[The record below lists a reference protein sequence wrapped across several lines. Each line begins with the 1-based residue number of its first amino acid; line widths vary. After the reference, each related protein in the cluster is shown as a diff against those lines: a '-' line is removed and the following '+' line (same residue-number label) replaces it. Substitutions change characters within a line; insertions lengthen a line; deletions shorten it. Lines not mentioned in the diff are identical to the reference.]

1 MNEQNL
7 NKSQAAA
14 ANHKNGPMMVL
25 AGPGSGKTTVIL
37 HRAYNLINRENIP
50 SERIL
55 IINFTKAAT
64 VQTKIKCD
72 EMLGQ
77 NNICVAT
84 FHSFFYRILRTYTD
98 IPVESIITEA
108 QKKEIIRS
116 IIAEKGL
123 NYHISDDF
131 IQGVL
136 YEISV
141 IKNDLID
148 LEYYGSVNM
157 STDDFKAVYK
167 AYEELKANNR
177 KLDFDDM
184 VEKCHAL
191 LSANENIL
199 KIWQKKYHYIM
210 IDEFQDVN
218 VAQYNCM
225 KLLCMQR
232 RNIFVVGDDDQSIY
246 RFRGAKPEIMF
257 EFEKDFPECERV
269 ILDINYRSTDEI
281 IKFSGRII
289 RENKKRFNKLI
300 VSDNRTGKKPVIMLS
315 ADVGSEALNIGKKI
329 LAAPNANLDEICVL
343 YRINTQSRAFIDA
356 FTGLGIPFKVR
367 DEGASVYEH
376 FICKDICAYLEL
388 AQNSGDNESI
398 LRIINKPNRYVSK
411 DMIREAKS
419 MGIKLL
425 DFLFSSGMEKWQLKK
440 FDELLYE
447 LSALRKKPPYEAVKH
462 IRSVIGYDGYLDNY
476 CEYRKMSPAALYE
489 IVNEIMDSAKNFG
502 DTGSFLKH
510 IEEQL
515 VISKKKEKERKDLSG
530 EYGVSLSTIHS
541 AKGMEFEKVFI
552 ASCVDGL
559 IPYKRGKTPSDI
571 DEERRLFYVAATR
584 AKDELYISI
593 IRSRFEADMKISPFL
608 DFCKNIAV

>member
-1 MNEQNL
+1 MREQKL
-7 NKSQAAA
+7 NNSQAMAA
-14 ANHKNGPMMVL
+14 GHEDGPMMVL

-37 HRAYNLINRENIP
+37 HRVRNLIQAKTV
-50 SERIL
+50 SSDRIMV
-55 IINFTKAAT
+55 INFTKAAT
-64 VQTKIKCD
+64 VQTKAKCD

-77 NNICVAT
+77 NNVGIAT
-84 FHSFFYRILRTYTD
+84 FHSFFYRILRSYMD
-98 IPVESIITEA
+98 IPVESIIGES
-108 QKKEIIRS
+108 QKKDIIRC

-131 IQGVL
+131 ILGIL

-148 LEYYGSVNM
+148 LEYYGSANM
-157 STDDFKAVYK
+157 STDDFKAVYA
-167 AYEELKANNR
+167 AYEDFKLKGN

-191 LSANENIL
+191 LISNENIL

-210 IDEFQDVN
+210 MDEFQDVN
-218 VAQYNCM
+218 AAQYKCM
-225 KLLCMQR
+225 KLLCELK

-246 RFRGAKPEIMF
+246 RFRGARPEIMF
-257 EFEKDFPECERV
+257 EFEKDFPECKKV
-269 ILDINYRSTDEI
+269 VLDINYRSTDEI
-281 IKFSGRII
+281 IKFSSRII
-289 RENKKRFNKLI
+289 RENKNRFDKLI

-315 ADVGSEALNIGKKI
+315 EDVGSEAINIGKKI
-329 LAAPNANLDEICVL
+329 LAAKNANLDEICVL

-376 FICKDICAYLEL
+376 FICKDLCAYLSL
-388 AQNSGDNESI
+388 ALNSSDNNS
-398 LRIINKPNRYVSK
+398 LVRIINKPNRYVSK
-411 DMIREAKS
+411 DMIREAKAA
-419 MGIKLL
+419 GIKLL
-425 DFLFSSGMEKWQLKK
+425 DFIFSCGMEKWQLKK

-447 LSALRKKPPYEAVKH
+447 IAAIRNKPPYEAIKY
-462 IRSVIGYDGYLDNY
+462 IRSNIGYDIYLDNY

-489 IVNEIMDSAKNFG
+489 IANEIMDSAKNFR
-502 DTGSFLKH
+502 DTKGFIEH
-510 IEEQL
+510 INHQL
-515 VISKKKEKERKDLSG
+515 DISKIKDREKKDLSK

-541 AKGMEFEKVFI
+541 AKGMEFEKVFV

-559 IPYKRGKTPSDI
+559 IPYKRGKAAADI

-593 IRSRFEADMKISPFL
+593 IRNRFEAETQISPFL
-608 DFCKNIAV
+608 SFCKNIAV

>member
-7 NKSQAAA
+7 SQAQLAA
-14 ANHKNGPMMVL
+14 VKHIDGPMMVL

-37 HRAYNLINRENIP
+37 HRAFNLISNENMP

-77 NNICVAT
+77 NNVSVAT
-84 FHSFFYRILRTYTD
+84 FHSFFYRILRSYMD
-98 IPVESIITEA
+98 IPVESIIGETE
-108 QKKEIIRS
+108 KKDIIRN
-116 IIAEKGL
+116 IISEKGL

-141 IKNDLID
+141 IKNDLIE
-148 LEYYGSVNM
+148 LEYYGSTNM
-157 STDDFKAVYK
+157 STDDFKGLYTMYEAYK
-167 AYEELKANNR
+167 TNNR

-191 LSANENIL
+191 LSSNEKIL

-218 VAQYNCM
+218 AAQYKCM
-225 KLLCMQR
+225 KLLCELK

-246 RFRGAKPEIMF
+246 RFRGARPEIMF
-257 EFEKDFPECERV
+257 EFEKDFPECEKV
-269 ILDINYRSTDEI
+269 VLDINYRSTDEI
-281 IKFSGRII
+281 IKFSARII
-289 RENKKRFNKLI
+289 KENKKRFNKLI
-300 VSDNRTGKKPVIMLS
+300 VSDNKTGKKPVIMLS
-315 ADVGSEALNIGKKI
+315 ADIGSEAINIGKKI
-329 LAAPNANLDEICVL
+329 LAAKGANLDEICVL
-343 YRINTQSRAFIDA
+343 YRVNTQSRAFIDA

-376 FICKDICAYLEL
+376 FICKDFCAYLKL
-388 AQNSGDNESI
+388 AINSSDNES
-398 LRIINKPNRYVSK
+398 LVRIINKPNRYVSK
-411 DMIREAKS
+411 DIIKDAKVS
-419 MGIKLL
+419 GIKLL
-425 DFLFSSGMEKWQLKK
+425 DYIFASGMEKWQLKK

-447 LSALRKKPPYEAVKH
+447 ISAIRNKPPYEAVKY
-462 IRSVIGYDGYLDNY
+462 IRAGIGYDNYIDNY

-502 DTGSFLKH
+502 NTNSFLEH
-510 IEEQL
+510 IEQQL
-515 VISKKKEKERKDLSG
+515 ILSKKKDKEKKDLSN

-541 AKGMEFEKVFI
+541 AKGMEFEKVFV

-559 IPYKRGKTPSDI
+559 IPYKRGKISSDI

-593 IRSRFEADMKISPFL
+593 IKNRFEVETKISPFL
-608 DFCKNIAV
+608 DFCKNIAI